1 MVGHYPSLDEA
12 LGLIPTQ
19 HQSSVVVTEPCNLS
33 AQEAEAG
40 GGGGGSETQSHSWL
54 HKELK
59 ATKRKMKPI
68 PLSPVSYPEDQF
80 SIVLSG
86 DVYNGDTPRQK

>member
-40 GGGGGSETQSHSWL
+40 GGGGGVRNPESFL
-54 HKELK
+54 
-59 ATKRKMKPI
+59 AT
-68 PLSPVSYPEDQF
+68 
-80 SIVLSG
+80 
-86 DVYNGDTPRQK
+86 